1 MSTGAGNGVFFT
13 STRQRFTPDSVIG
26 LVLAD
31 DSKAYYFGDVELVT
45 VVNDSLGDVPIA
57 VWARGDRYSAFIR
70 QVADRTLTFRA
81 EGDTVVD
88 EETGSTW
95 DVARGLAVDGRL
107 KGEALQS
114 VPN

>member
-1 MSTGAGNGVFFT
+1 MFDAIICECAFCTSPDKPAAAAEFARVIRRGGRVGLSNLTRIGPRQAG
-13 STRQRFTPDSVIG
+13 
-26 LVLAD
+26 
-31 DSKAYYFGDVELVT
+31 
-45 VVNDSLGDVPIA
+45 
-57 VWARGDRYSAFIR
+57 
-70 QVADRTLTFRA
+70 DRTLTFRC
-81 EGDTVVD
+81 EGDAIVN